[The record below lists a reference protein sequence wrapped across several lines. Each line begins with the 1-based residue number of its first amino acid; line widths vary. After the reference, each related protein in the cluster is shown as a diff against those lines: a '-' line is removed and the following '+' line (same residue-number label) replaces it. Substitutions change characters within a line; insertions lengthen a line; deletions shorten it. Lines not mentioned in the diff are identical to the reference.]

1 MFDLRL
7 AVVQEAVAVEVD
19 LLPCNQIKAKSE
31 PTLLNIFSFIPP
43 LLYSIYGYLRLIIHL
58 QVSSQSNLNIL

>member
-19 LLPCNQIKAKSE
+19 HLLPCNQIKEKLE
-31 PTLLNIFSFIPP
+31 PKLPNIFSFIPP
-43 LLYSIYGYLRLIIHL
+43 LFIFNLRVFKINHTSTSLKPK
-58 QVSSQSNLNIL
+58 QG